1 MVDFVLGFDDKGTSI
16 STQAFFY
23 LFQTDMSLLKALIQG
38 LLRGFHFQ
46 QYGDASVF
54 FQRDT
59 GAKEHLSIFGEVIH
73 AKIAFA

>member
-1 MVDFVLGFDDKGTSI
+1 
-16 STQAFFY
+16 
-23 LFQTDMSLLKALIQG
+23 MSLLKALIQG

-46 QYGDASVF
+46 QYDDASVF

>member
-1 MVDFVLGFDDKGTSI
+1 
-16 STQAFFY
+16 
-23 LFQTDMSLLKALIQG
+23 MSLLKALIQG

-59 GAKEHLSIFGEVIH
+59 GTEEHLFIFGEVIH
-73 AKIAFA
+73 AKVALS